1 MERTMETNVEQQY
14 KLFNLIW
21 NAISLWLKYCNFTND
36 LKELKLLFLWSKV
49 ITKAFLDFFFFF
61 FLQMMTKF
69 SSRQWPTTEVV
80 DANISID
87 KK

>member
-49 ITKAFLDFFFFF
+49 ITKAFLDFFFF
-61 FLQMMTKF
+61 
-69 SSRQWPTTEVV
+69 SSFKWWQSFPHVSDQQR
-80 DANISID
+80 
-87 KK
+87 K

>member
-49 ITKAFLDFFFFF
+49 ITKAFLDFF
-61 FLQMMTKF
+61 
-69 SSRQWPTTEVV
+69 SSFKWWQSFPHVSDQQR
-80 DANISID
+80 
-87 KK
+87 K

>member
-49 ITKAFLDFFFFF
+49 ITKAFLDFFFFYYSF
-61 FLQMMTKF
+61 KWWQSF
-69 SSRQWPTTEVV
+69 PH
-80 DANISID
+80 ISD
-87 KK
+87 QQQK

>member
-49 ITKAFLDFFFFF
+49 ITKAFLDFFFFLPSNDDKV
-61 FLQMMTKF
+61 FLTSVTNNG
-69 SSRQWPTTEVV
+69 SSWY
-80 DANISID
+80 
-87 KK
+87 

>member
-49 ITKAFLDFFFFF
+49 ITKAFLDFFFLPSNDDKV
-61 FLQMMTKF
+61 FLTSVTNNG
-69 SSRQWPTTEVV
+69 SSWC
-80 DANISID
+80 
-87 KK
+87 